1 MKILKLKD
9 LLKSNYSKYF
19 DESDFDVPNKRQ
31 EPITE
36 GLIVTH
42 PLNKS
47 VDIIERQGYD
57 VILIDSSKFK
67 NRFFVEF
74 DLRIHNIAEL
84 LKLTNNL
91 GWYCGQIRKTDEPH
105 NNGVKFTQSNLK
117 SLAYNTGL
125 CLLLFEPKYDIELNL
140 SDYPYLYHYTPK
152 TNIEKIRKFGLTP
165 KTQNKVANHP
175 DRIYLTFTLKSA
187 ERFGKN
193 IINRFN
199 PDKKL
204 QSKSGCILAVNT
216 DVLTSN
222 TKIYQDPN
230 FYEEGCFTLNSI
242 PPYALTVVK
251 EFDVE

>member
-74 DLRIHNIAEL
+74 DLRIHNTVEL

-91 GWYCGQIRKTDEPH
+91 GWYCGQIRKPDEPH
-105 NNGVKFTQSNLK
+105 NSGVKFTQSNLK
-117 SLAYNTGL
+117 ALAYDTGR

-140 SDYPYLYHYTPK
+140 SDCPYLY
-152 TNIEKIRKFGLTP
+152 
-165 KTQNKVANHP
+165 Q
-175 DRIYLTFTLKSA
+175 
-187 ERFGKN
+187 
-193 IINRFN
+193 
-199 PDKKL
+199 
-204 QSKSGCILAVNT
+204 
-216 DVLTSN
+216 
-222 TKIYQDPN
+222 
-230 FYEEGCFTLNSI
+230 
-242 PPYALTVVK
+242 
-251 EFDVE
+251 